1 MSCCINKSSEVSTQ
15 FYSPLANLNISQV
28 DETPLNSFSSPRSG
42 SVTVIGKKLCSLSC
56 ISPSSTEE
64 KAKFPI
70 PVLSINRVHKHI
82 AQAKNLIKKK
92 SLKIRAQ
99 EQPAPVPKPC
109 HKVSS
114 FTPSHK
120 ELIREK
126 PVKKKKVEKAQ
137 TKPKPPAPLT
147 ERSNVRINKILKKSA
162 HFEMKR
168 KRKAENCREREGK
181 KKIIKKIKF
190 KEKNSQIRVENLNK
204 FKSEKFSP
212 RAAWG
217 VDERKFFISEK
228 VLKDIE
234 NQREARRK
242 ERRNEDNA
250 RKGNIGLSKFLE
262 IGEEL
267 GFKPRSSSNPIEVP
281 KPASRKEPQK
291 KVKRYIKHQ
300 KRKTKEKA
308 NDHVIEEIR
317 KETKRMISLKLL
329 DIQSKEITKLKKHS
343 EKPKLNFRPKLI
355 GFANDNDDDIAKIYA
370 DKSSEFVFE
379 PESHLKE
386 DMSGFSEDSIQP
398 SIPLPTEYSSKA
410 LSAIIKIQHH
420 VRQFLKASKAKRL
433 GQVVLKGKLQ
443 KAPQRSE
450 SFPSTTQETA
460 QNREEEKTS
469 DHHQTEPNRH
479 FSEYNELNNS
489 LSEAQIQRYQS
500 ITEIL
505 QSSGNFKDM
514 SFNIDP
520 YNANSYKQE
529 LQEAKETKELD
540 FSFSSYVSEEEK
552 SLKKKEDEMCLES
565 FKAKSE
571 NLEEDEDLR
580 ENSGQGEHEG
590 QEVLIIEEGKI
601 GLMQKH
607 EDTDLDKS
615 ASEVSE
621 ENIQGQV
628 ALVSRASP
636 VSFEEDEVPSKPLKT
651 VVAAEEIHQMS
662 EIIISRLLIEIL
674 NLDSST
680 KKVISIDKDPIPYID
695 QLIFHVPQKEFKLN
709 LSKPIKRNPLEVL
722 AKMQIKNDSILNN
735 IESFGPTIISVLVF
749 NEIEAFKEENANKEL
764 QQAQKFHDRLIFDSC
779 NETLQHFR
787 PFGTSG
793 LPLPWSS
800 KQKIVTKGNYDLLKV
815 IPKVA
820 RKIEVLSQF
829 EAGKIYQE
837 NYENKGEDGI
847 NNLREEKIG
856 LMILQD
862 IKEFENVWVDY
873 EFHEMHSI
881 VDLSNWV
888 LEELM
893 FEVFKI
899 V

>member
-1 MSCCINKSSEVSTQ
+1 MSCSINKSSEVSTQ

-64 KAKFPI
+64 KSKFPI
-70 PVLSINRVHKHI
+70 PVLSINRIHKHKT
-82 AQAKNLIKKK
+82 QAKNFIKKK

-99 EQPAPVPKPC
+99 EQPAPVPKPS
-109 HKVSS
+109 HKLQS

-120 ELIREK
+120 DLVRDK
-126 PVKKKKVEKAQ
+126 PVKKKKLEKTQ

-162 HFEMKR
+162 IFEMKK
-168 KRKAENCREREGK
+168 KRKAENCREKEGK

-190 KEKNSQIRVENLNK
+190 KEKNCQIRVENLNK

-234 NQREARRK
+234 SQREARRK
-242 ERRNEDNA
+242 ERKNDLMA
-250 RKGNIGLSKFLE
+250 RKGHIGLSKFFE

-281 KPASRKEPQK
+281 KAPSREKPHR
-291 KVKRYIKHQ
+291 KVKKYIKHQ
-300 KRKTKEKA
+300 KRKTKERA
-308 NDHVIEEIR
+308 NDQIIDEIR

-329 DIQSKEITKLKKHS
+329 DLQSKDLSKGKKS
-343 EKPKLNFRPKLI
+343 ADKPKLSFRPKLI
-355 GFANDNDDDIAKIYA
+355 GFANDNEDDLAKIYA

-386 DMSGFSEDSIQP
+386 DMSEFSEDSIQP
-398 SIPLPTEYSSKA
+398 TGPLPAEYSAKA
-410 LSAIIKIQHH
+410 LSAVLKIQYH
-420 VRQFLKASKAKRL
+420 VRRFVKAAKCRRL
-433 GQVVLKGKLQ
+433 SQAGQGKPV

-460 QNREEEKTS
+460 QNREEEKTLE
-469 DHHQTEPNRH
+469 HQTEPNRH
-479 FSEYNELNNS
+479 FSEDNELNNS

-505 QSSGNFKDM
+505 QSSGNFKDL

-520 YNANSYKQE
+520 DNANSYKQE

-552 SLKKKEDEMCLES
+552 SLKARDQAASES
-565 FKAKSE
+565 FKGRTGQGQELEADKSE
-571 NLEEDEDLR
+571 KADDRPLEDLCKA
-580 ENSGQGEHEG
+580 EDKQDLAKAGEAS
-590 QEVLIIEEGKI
+590 
-601 GLMQKH
+601 
-607 EDTDLDKS
+607 DLDKS
-615 ASEVSE
+615 VSEVSE
-621 ENIQGQV
+621 ENLQRQV

-636 VSFEEDEVPSKPLKT
+636 VSLSSEEEEQVGKSSKTLVPAEQVLQISET
-651 VVAAEEIHQMS
+651 V
-662 EIIISRLLIEIL
+662 ISRLLIEIL
-674 NLDSST
+674 NLDSDV

-722 AKMQIKNDSILNN
+722 AKMQLKNDLILNT
-735 IESFGPTIISVLVF
+735 IELPAPSVISLSVF
-749 NEIEAFKEENANKEL
+749 NEIEAFKEENSNKEL
-764 QQAQKFHDRLIFDSC
+764 KQAQKFHDRLIFDSC
-779 NETLQHFR
+779 NECLQHFR

-800 KQKIVTKGNYDLLKV
+800 KHKVANKGSFDLLKV

-829 EAGKIYQE
+829 EAGKIFRE
-837 NYENKGEDGI
+837 NCENKGEDGV

-862 IKEFENVWVDY
+862 IKECEGVWVDY

-881 VDLSNWV
+881 VDISNWV

-893 FEVFKI
+893 FEVLKI